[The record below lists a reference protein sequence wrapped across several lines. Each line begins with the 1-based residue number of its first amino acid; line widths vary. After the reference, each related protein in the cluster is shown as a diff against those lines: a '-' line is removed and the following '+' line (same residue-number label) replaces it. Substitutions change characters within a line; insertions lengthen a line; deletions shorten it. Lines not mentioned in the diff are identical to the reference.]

1 MISISEYIEKNLPH
15 TKEGII
21 SLIKA
26 SRRDIHKE
34 MRENPSH
41 SLPYYN
47 GLISL
52 FEKVLPEIESR
63 RVFDA
68 PENWFY
74 SFSITNTNAALYL
87 RHIAGLKEEEGKI
100 LLDIDETFRLINYPV
115 KQFSV
120 EEYAAATN
128 TEAVTVRQWIRRGKL
143 RNALKVGSEWRIPE
157 ITDPP
162 RRGYTPVSY
171 YNKGGLIAFPKEFG
185 VSLSIQPPHVIDIYQ
200 SPERKGY
207 VVLIDKAPAFFPS
220 RLLSEAEREKLELL
234 LISNPN
240 ITSSASTVGS
250 WPKYEE
256 VEKYRTITR
265 CGDTRLPDDWD
276 ENLF

>member
-1 MISISEYIEKNLPH
+1 MRSISEYIEKNLPH

-26 SRRDIHKE
+26 SGRDIHKE

-52 FEKVLPEIESR
+52 FEKVIIELESR

-87 RHIAGLKEEEGKI
+87 RHISGLKEEEGKI
-100 LLDIDETFRLINYPV
+100 ILDIDETFRLINYPV

-185 VSLSIQPPHVIDIYQ
+185 VSLSIQPHVIDIYQ

-207 VVLIDKAPAFFPS
+207 VVLIDKAPAFFPR

-240 ITSSASTVGS
+240 ITNSASTVGS

-265 CGDTRLPDDWD
+265 CGDMRIPDDWD

>member
-1 MISISEYIEKNLPH
+1 MRSISEYIEKNLPH

-26 SRRDIHKE
+26 SGRDIHKE

-52 FEKVLPEIESR
+52 FEKVIIEIESR

-87 RHIAGLKEEEGKI
+87 RHISGLKEEEGKI

-185 VSLSIQPPHVIDIYQ
+185 VSLNIQPHVIDIYQ

-207 VVLIDKAPAFFPS
+207 IVLIDKAPAFFPR

-240 ITSSASTVGS
+240 ITNSASTVGS

-256 VEKYRTITR
+256 VEKYRAITR
-265 CGDTRLPDDWD
+265 CGDMRLQDDWD

>member
-1 MISISEYIEKNLPH
+1 MRSISEYIEKNLPH

-26 SRRDIHKE
+26 SGREIHKE

-52 FEKVLPEIESR
+52 FEKVIIEIESR

-87 RHIAGLKEEEGKI
+87 RHISGLKEEEGKI

-128 TEAVTVRQWIRRGKL
+128 TESVTVRQWIRRGKL

-185 VSLSIQPPHVIDIYQ
+185 VSLSIQPHVIDIYQ

-240 ITSSASTVGS
+240 ITNSASTVGS

-256 VEKYRTITR
+256 VEKYRAITR
-265 CGDTRLPDDWD
+265 CGDMRLPDDWD

>member
-1 MISISEYIEKNLPH
+1 MRSISEYIEKNLPH

-26 SRRDIHKE
+26 SGRDIHKE

-52 FEKVLPEIESR
+52 FEKVIIEIESR

-87 RHIAGLKEEEGKI
+87 RHISGLKEEEGKI

-185 VSLSIQPPHVIDIYQ
+185 VSLSIQPHVIDIYQ
-200 SPERKGY
+200 SPERNGY
-207 VVLIDKAPAFFPS
+207 VVLIDKAPAFFPR

-240 ITSSASTVGS
+240 ITNSASTVGS

-256 VEKYRTITR
+256 VEKYRAITR
-265 CGDTRLPDDWD
+265 CGDMRLPDDWD

>member
-87 RHIAGLKEEEGKI
+87 RHIAGLKEEEEKI

-143 RNALKVGSEWRIPE
+143 RNALKIGSEWRIPE

-265 CGDTRLPDDWD
+265 CGDMRIPDDWD

>member
-1 MISISEYIEKNLPH
+1 MRSISEYIEKNLPH

-26 SRRDIHKE
+26 SGRDIHKE

-52 FEKVLPEIESR
+52 FEKVIIEIESR

-87 RHIAGLKEEEGKI
+87 RHISGLKEEEGKI

-185 VSLSIQPPHVIDIYQ
+185 VSLNIQPHVIDIYQ

-207 VVLIDKAPAFFPS
+207 IVLIDKAPAFFPF

-240 ITSSASTVGS
+240 ITNSASTVGS

-256 VEKYRTITR
+256 VEKYRAITR
-265 CGDTRLPDDWD
+265 CGDMRLPDD
-276 ENLF
+276 

>member
-1 MISISEYIEKNLPH
+1 MRSISEYIEKNLPQ

-26 SRRDIHKE
+26 SGRDIHKE

-52 FEKVLPEIESR
+52 FEKVIIEIESR

-87 RHIAGLKEEEGKI
+87 RHISGLKEEEGKI

-185 VSLSIQPPHVIDIYQ
+185 VSLSIQPHVIDIYQ

-207 VVLIDKAPAFFPS
+207 VVLIDKAPAFFPF

-265 CGDTRLPDDWD
+265 CGDMRIPDDWD

>member
-1 MISISEYIEKNLPH
+1 MRSISEYIEKNLPH

-26 SRRDIHKE
+26 SGRDIHKE

-52 FEKVLPEIESR
+52 FEKVIIEIESR

-74 SFSITNTNAALYL
+74 SYSITNTNAALYL
-87 RHIAGLKEEEGKI
+87 RHISGLKEEEGKI

-185 VSLSIQPPHVIDIYQ
+185 VSLSIQPHVIDIYQ
-200 SPERKGY
+200 SPERNGY
-207 VVLIDKAPAFFPS
+207 VVLIDKAPAFFPF

-240 ITSSASTVGS
+240 ITNSASTVGS

-256 VEKYRTITR
+256 VEKYRAITR
-265 CGDTRLPDDWD
+265 CGDMRLPDDWD

>member
-1 MISISEYIEKNLPH
+1 MRSISEYIEKNLPH

-26 SRRDIHKE
+26 SGRDIHKE

-52 FEKVLPEIESR
+52 FEKVIIEIESR

-87 RHIAGLKEEEGKI
+87 RHISGLKEEEGKI

-171 YNKGGLIAFPKEFG
+171 YNKGGLIEFPKEFG

-207 VVLIDKAPAFFPS
+207 IVLIDKAPAFFPR

-240 ITSSASTVGS
+240 ITNSASTVGS

-256 VEKYRTITR
+256 VEKYRAITR
-265 CGDTRLPDDWD
+265 CGDMRLPDD
-276 ENLF
+276 

>member
-1 MISISEYIEKNLPH
+1 MRSISEYIEKNLPH

-26 SRRDIHKE
+26 SGRDIHKE

-52 FEKVLPEIESR
+52 FEKVIVELESR

-87 RHIAGLKEEEGKI
+87 RHISGLKEEEGKI

-185 VSLSIQPPHVIDIYQ
+185 VSLSIQPHGIDIYQ

-207 VVLIDKAPAFFPS
+207 IVLIDKAPAFFPR

-265 CGDTRLPDDWD
+265 CGDMRIPDDWD

>member
-1 MISISEYIEKNLPH
+1 MRSISEYIEKNLPH

-26 SRRDIHKE
+26 SGRDIHKE

-52 FEKVLPEIESR
+52 FEKVLLEIESR

-87 RHIAGLKEEEGKI
+87 RHISGLKEEEGKI

-185 VSLSIQPPHVIDIYQ
+185 VSLSIQPHVIDIYQ

-240 ITSSASTVGS
+240 ITNSASTVGS

-265 CGDTRLPDDWD
+265 CGDMRLQDDWD

>member
-1 MISISEYIEKNLPH
+1 MRSISEYIEKNLPH

-26 SRRDIHKE
+26 SGRDIHKE

-52 FEKVLPEIESR
+52 FEKVIFELKSR

-143 RNALKVGSEWRIPE
+143 RNALKIGSEWRIPE

-185 VSLSIQPPHVIDIYQ
+185 VSLSIQPHVIDIYQ

-240 ITSSASTVGS
+240 ITNSASIVGS
-250 WPKYEE
+250 WPKYKE

-265 CGDTRLPDDWD
+265 CGDMRLPDDWD

>member
-1 MISISEYIEKNLPH
+1 MRSISEYIEKNLPH

-26 SRRDIHKE
+26 SGRDIHKE

-52 FEKVLPEIESR
+52 FEQVIIEIESR

-207 VVLIDKAPAFFPS
+207 IVLIDKAPAFFPR

-240 ITSSASTVGS
+240 ITNSASTVGS

-256 VEKYRTITR
+256 VEKYRAITR
-265 CGDTRLPDDWD
+265 CGDMRLPDD
-276 ENLF
+276 

>member
-1 MISISEYIEKNLPH
+1 MRSISEYIEKNLPH

-26 SRRDIHKE
+26 SGRDIHKE

-52 FEKVLPEIESR
+52 FEKVIIELESR

-87 RHIAGLKEEEGKI
+87 RHISGLKEEEGKI

-185 VSLSIQPPHVIDIYQ
+185 VSLSIQPHVIDIYQ

-207 VVLIDKAPAFFPS
+207 VVLIDKAPAFFPR

-240 ITSSASTVGS
+240 ITNSASTVGS

-265 CGDTRLPDDWD
+265 CGDMRIPDDWD

>member
-1 MISISEYIEKNLPH
+1 MRSISEYIEKNLPH

-26 SRRDIHKE
+26 SGRDIHKE

-52 FEKVLPEIESR
+52 FEKVIIEIESR

-87 RHIAGLKEEEGKI
+87 RHISGLKEEEGKI

-185 VSLSIQPPHVIDIYQ
+185 VSLSIQPHVIDIYQ

-207 VVLIDKAPAFFPS
+207 VVLIDKAPAFFPR

-240 ITSSASTVGS
+240 ITNSASTVGS

-256 VEKYRTITR
+256 VEKYRAITR
-265 CGDTRLPDDWD
+265 CGDMRLPDDWD

>member
-1 MISISEYIEKNLPH
+1 MRSISEYIEKNLPH

-26 SRRDIHKE
+26 SGRDIHKE

-52 FEKVLPEIESR
+52 FEKVLVEIESR

-87 RHIAGLKEEEGKI
+87 RHISGLKEEEGKI

-207 VVLIDKAPAFFPS
+207 VVLIDKAPAFFPR

-240 ITSSASTVGS
+240 ITNSASTVGS

-265 CGDTRLPDDWD
+265 CGDMRIPDDWD

>member
-1 MISISEYIEKNLPH
+1 MRSISEYIEKNLPH

-26 SRRDIHKE
+26 SGRDIHKE

-52 FEKVLPEIESR
+52 FEKVLLEIESR

-87 RHIAGLKEEEGKI
+87 RHISGLKEEEGKI

-185 VSLSIQPPHVIDIYQ
+185 VSLSIQPHVIDIYQ

-207 VVLIDKAPAFFPS
+207 VVLIDKAPAFFPR

-240 ITSSASTVGS
+240 ITNSASTVGS

-265 CGDTRLPDDWD
+265 CGDMRLQDDWD

>member
-1 MISISEYIEKNLPH
+1 MRSISEYIEKNLPH

-26 SRRDIHKE
+26 SGRDIHKE

-52 FEKVLPEIESR
+52 FEKVIIEIESR

-185 VSLSIQPPHVIDIYQ
+185 VSLSIQPHVIDIYQ
-200 SPERKGY
+200 SPERNGY

-240 ITSSASTVGS
+240 ITNSASTVGS

-265 CGDTRLPDDWD
+265 CGDMRLPDD
-276 ENLF
+276 

>member
-1 MISISEYIEKNLPH
+1 MRSISEYIEKNLPH

-26 SRRDIHKE
+26 SGRDIHKE

-52 FEKVLPEIESR
+52 FEKVIFELESR

-185 VSLSIQPPHVIDIYQ
+185 VSLSIQPHVIDIYQ

-207 VVLIDKAPAFFPS
+207 VVLIDKAPAFF
-220 RLLSEAEREKLELL
+220 LSEAEREKLELL

-240 ITSSASTVGS
+240 ITNSASTVGS

-256 VEKYRTITR
+256 VEKYRAITR
-265 CGDTRLPDDWD
+265 CGDMRLPDDWD